1 MGLFDLWENQRVE
14 SLQVKSINELN
25 ELNNLIVYNNKLL
38 EEILKELQEMNN
50 KLNANSSEIK

>member
-25 ELNNLIVYNNKLL
+25 ELNNLIVHNNKLL
-38 EEILKELQEMNN
+38 EEILKELKEINE
-50 KLNANSSEIK
+50 KLNVK

>member
-38 EEILKELQEMNN
+38 EEILKELKELNN
-50 KLNANSSEIK
+50 KLNSNSEK